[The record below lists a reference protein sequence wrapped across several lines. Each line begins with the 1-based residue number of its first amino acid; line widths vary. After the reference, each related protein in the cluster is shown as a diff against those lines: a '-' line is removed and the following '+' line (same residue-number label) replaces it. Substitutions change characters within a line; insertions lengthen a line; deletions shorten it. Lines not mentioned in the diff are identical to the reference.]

1 MLGGERMPSLS
12 QSIITNTEASYIETY
27 LKKKGFTRT
36 DEEKGQELK
45 YWVDNLL
52 REKKINVEEFEE
64 FLFSELFW
72 GKRKTIQIYKLD
84 KIKDYKYPLDWEL
97 PLEEKY
103 NIDSINFCD
112 ILGSIPNNEE
122 PRKIV
127 SVRSEEN
134 MKGELTRIR
143 LLFACYIQI
152 NGDRGYK
159 DSVAYIPVEIDF
171 SRKIMLIKAWTRQQ
185 IAHEEHKA
193 ENLMIHIKNL
203 MGIQFK
209 VVTRNYMTEHKK
221 VLFLMS
227 KSLIYEA
234 YSHVPTYNEIEN
246 IDGVIKK
253 FVEKTLGGL
262 SLRNVSIN
270 EKGKHVLSE
279 GVMDF
284 EAEIRNVLEALT
296 ISDYFFDRDFNE
308 IWKMGL
314 EAIVAR
320 VKFNDEEKVLT
331 SLSGE
336 NTSTPIFCTKTFMS
350 LKNRMEE
357 SERIETLWI
366 TMDRKKGNLNLKFD
380 ASNME
385 YLEILIKYGI
395 RFNEADMNSALEIY
409 EKYETKLNQQ
419 IAGRSKIAIGQ

>member
-1 MLGGERMPSLS
+1 MPSLS
-12 QSIITNTEASYIETY
+12 QSIITNVEESYIQLY
-27 LKKKGFTRT
+27 LKKKGFVQT

-52 REKKINVEEFEE
+52 KDKKINVEEFEE
-64 FLFSELFW
+64 FLFNELFW
-72 GKRKTIQIYKLD
+72 GKRKTIRVYKLD
-84 KIKDYKYPLDWEL
+84 KVKNYKYPGDWEL

-103 NIDSINFCD
+103 NVVSINFSD
-112 ILGSIPNNEE
+112 ILGMIPNCEE
-122 PRKIV
+122 TRKIV
-127 SVRSEEN
+127 AIRSEEN
-134 MKGELTRIR
+134 IKGELTRIR

-152 NGDRGYK
+152 NGARGYK
-159 DSVAYIPVEIDF
+159 DSVSYIPVEIDF
-171 SRKIMLIKAWTRQQ
+171 NKKIMLIKAWTRQQ

-193 ENLMIHIKNL
+193 DNLMEHIKKI
-203 MGIQFK
+203 MGIEFK
-209 VVTRNYMTEHKK
+209 VTTKNYMSEHKK
-221 VLFLMS
+221 ILFLMS

-234 YSHVPTYNEIEN
+234 YSHVPTYNEINN
-246 IDGVIKK
+246 IEGSIKK
-253 FVEKTLGGL
+253 FVEETLGGL
-262 SLRNVSIN
+262 SLRNVKPNGNGQHI
-270 EKGKHVLSE
+270 LAE

-284 EAEIRNVLEALT
+284 EAEIRNVLEGLA
-296 ISDYFFDRDFNE
+296 ISDYFFDRNFDE

-314 EAIVAR
+314 EAVVAR

-336 NTSTPIFCTKTFMS
+336 NTTTPIFCTKTFMS

-366 TMDRKKGNLNLKFD
+366 TMDRKRGNLNLKFD

-385 YLEILIKYGI
+385 YMEILIKYGI
-395 RFNEADMNSALEIY
+395 RFNEVDMNSALEIY

-419 IAGRSKIAIGQ
+419 VAEHSKIAIGQ

>member
-279 GVMDF
+279 GVLDF

-314 EAIVAR
+314 EAVVAR

-385 YLEILIKYGI
+385 YLEILIKYVI